1 VAVIAALAALPEP
14 QRRAVVLHY
23 IADLT
28 VPEVAE
34 REGVPEGT
42 VKSWLHRARTALA
55 AELNSTDDAVGGG
68 R

>member
-1 VAVIAALAALPEP
+1 VAVIAALAALPEQ

-23 IADLT
+23 IADLS

-42 VKSWLHRARTALA
+42 VKSWLHRARIRLA
-55 AELNSTDDAVGGG
+55 AELETTDDSVGGG

>member
-1 VAVIAALAALPEP
+1 VAVIAALAALPEQ

-23 IADLT
+23 IADLS

-42 VKSWLHRARTALA
+42 VSQVVATPCPGSGLPPSWRPLTIR
-55 AELNSTDDAVGGG
+55 
-68 R
+68 